1 MGIFDWVK
9 NVFRKK
15 PAEPKKSLPPLKP
28 LPAIR
33 DAPRDPLPPPPEPPG
48 LTPEPLPPP
57 PKMPEPIMREPI
69 GGAERVD
76 VTNIRTKID
85 LLLSEMDHLKTQN
98 QIITEQLKKIERKL
112 SESKGI
118 RYY

>member
-9 NVFRKK
+9 NVFKKK
-15 PAEPKKSLPPLKP
+15 PAEPKKPLPPVKP

-33 DAPRDPLPPPPEPPG
+33 DAPRDPLPLPPKPAS

-57 PKMPEPIMREPI
+57 PKMPAPIVREPI
-69 GGAERVD
+69 GGAEKMD
-76 VTNIRTKID
+76 DNIKTKVD

-112 SESKGI
+112 SETKGI